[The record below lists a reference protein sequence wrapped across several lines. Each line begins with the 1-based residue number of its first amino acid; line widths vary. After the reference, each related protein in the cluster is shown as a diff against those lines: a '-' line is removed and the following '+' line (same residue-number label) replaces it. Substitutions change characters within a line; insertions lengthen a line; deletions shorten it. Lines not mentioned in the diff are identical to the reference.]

1 MAIRLEMEGER
12 EEVSASDPRSPS
24 EMTGVCRGR
33 GCEGEGGDK
42 RGEGG
47 GKHTHRMISGGSCCQ
62 DLLDNLPLYW
72 GSGETLEPC
81 TLPLSSRSIDRP
93 FAGRNSFT

>member
-1 MAIRLEMEGER
+1 M
-12 EEVSASDPRSPS
+12 SASDPRSPS

-42 RGEGG
+42 REGG
-47 GKHTHRMISGGSCCQ
+47 GKDTYRMISGGSCCQ

-72 GSGETLEPC
+72 EVGGDIRAVYASVARAVTLI
-81 TLPLSSRSIDRP
+81 R
-93 FAGRNSFT
+93 GR